1 MKTDG
6 TDGFGGRRNF
16 FEEEPEEDD
25 QKASRRGRLK
35 LPGKSFPEFFVP
47 SASGENPGKSDE
59 VKEFE
64 QKEAG
69 TKLFHFR
76 KALFLRLEAGFYTK
90 SLEPLCYN
98 NIDFLF
104 GVVKRGRTREQFP

>member
-1 MKTDG
+1 MIGKPVG
-6 TDGFGGRRNF
+6 VGG
-16 FEEEPEEDD
+16 
-25 QKASRRGRLK
+25 L
-35 LPGKSFPEFFVP
+35 SFPEKIFRKFP
-47 SASGENPGKSDE
+47 FRPHPAKNPGKSDE

-76 KALFLRLEAGFYTK
+76 KALFLRLAAGFYTK